1 MNKKELKKI
10 QISLPLEIQNFYKKK
25 AKELNLPYTNFIS
38 LLLINLS
45 QEPGLI
51 NSSIIKI

>member
-1 MNKKELKKI
+1 MDNLKKI
-10 QISLPLEIQNFYKKK
+10 QITLPLEIQNFYKEK

-38 LLLINLS
+38 LILIKLS

-51 NSSIIKI
+51 NFSMIKI